1 MSANIPYDAGVDEM
15 QLAIAISNLLEN
27 AIHACENVPEA
38 DRFIEVT
45 AKFKQQLLLEI
56 SNSCAWKV
64 SLDEDGHP
72 VTSEDGHGI
81 GTRSV
86 LDFVKKTNSE
96 IRYIAEDNE
105 FKARM
110 IV

>member
-1 MSANIPYDAGVDEM
+1 
-15 QLAIAISNLLEN
+15 
-27 AIHACENVPEA
+27 
-38 DRFIEVT
+38 
-45 AKFKQQLLLEI
+45 LEI

-64 SLDEDGHP
+64 SLDEDSHP

-96 IRYIAEDNE
+96 IRYIAEDNV
-105 FKARM
+105 FKVRM